1 MEIWEPKPPG
11 TLWATLDL
19 SRDTFTCIYHLHF
32 YISPTFLYITN
43 IFIYHLL
50 FIYRTHFLYSNLIF
64 IYHLHF
70 YISPTFLYITYFF
83 IYHLHFLYITHF
95 LCHLHFYISPTFL
108 YITLIF
114 YISPTSLYTTL
125 IFIYHLQMYC
135 KKAIF
140 NISFIL
146 VSCNS
151 HNDQCRRSKPSGYY
165 MYQQV

>member
-1 MEIWEPKPPG
+1 M
-11 TLWATLDL
+11 
-19 SRDTFTCIYHLHF
+19 
-32 YISPTFLYITN
+32 
-43 IFIYHLL
+43 
-50 FIYRTHFLYSNLIF
+50 
-64 IYHLHF
+64 
-70 YISPTFLYITYFF
+70 SPTFLYITYFF
-83 IYHLHFLYITHF
+83 IYYSDFLYIT
-95 LCHLHFYISPTFL
+95 YFL